1 MSEQSQ
7 MLGIQ
12 EPKTPPFEQRCNA
25 PTKLTRLNHLLEKI
39 LTKTTLLVSSN
50 FRRTIVVFQN

>member
-12 EPKTPPFEQRCNA
+12 EQKTPPFEQRCNA
-25 PTKLTRLNHLLEKI
+25 PTKLTRLNHLLEK
-39 LTKTTLLVSSN
+39 T
-50 FRRTIVVFQN
+50 